1 MEKSAGNSL
10 LTGITRSI
18 ENLPQPQTRQND
30 STIFEMPRRS
40 PEAWVRR
47 DQPDQRDATHRSAA
61 DSRLP
66 LINR

>member
-47 DQPDQRDATHRSAA
+47 DQPINAMQLTVLRPIA
-61 DSRLP
+61 DCR
-66 LINR
+66 